1 MRWTSLPD
9 AVTTLAAG
17 DRRCARALLPGL
29 VLWLAVVA
37 SAQAASGRVDGVRM
51 HEAPDYTRVVFDT
64 SGPVRYEVFTLDNPA
79 RVVVDLKDT
88 GARPGFDPSIS
99 NPRGERVTAVRA
111 APRGGEYR
119 VVLDLA
125 RRVEPKSFTLDPVP
139 PYGHRLVV
147 DLYAAGPSRAV
158 PAAPPPEEKRD
169 VVVAIDPGHGGEDPG
184 ALGPDRIMEKDV
196 VLSISRRLAARI
208 DAMPGFR
215 AVLVRRGDY
224 YIALR
229 DRIRIARD
237 QRADL
242 FVSVHADAFRSNSV
256 SGASVYT
263 LSERG
268 ATSETA
274 RWLAEKEN
282 RSDLIGGVGDVT
294 LGDKDDVLAH
304 VLLDLS
310 MDANRSASVEA
321 GARVLGHLGS
331 VAKLHKNRV
340 EQAGFVVLKAPD
352 VPSILVETGY
362 ISNPA
367 EARRLNTADY
377 QERIAAALASGIRD
391 HMERHAPPGTLL
403 AARRDRG
410 DVRYTIET
418 GDTLSEIAARYGTSA
433 RRLKEANGLRGDVI
447 RVGQTIVIPA
457 G

>member
-1 MRWTSLPD
+1 MPRAALAGAGSSAWPLTAPL
-9 AVTTLAAG
+9 AV
-17 DRRCARALLPGL
+17 ALMLM
-29 VLWLAVVA
+29 LAVVPVA
-37 SAQAASGRVDGVRM
+37 PAEAAARRIDSVRM

-64 SGPVRYEVFTLDNPA
+64 SGPVQYDVFALDNPA
-79 RVVVDLKDT
+79 RIVIDLKNSAA
-88 GARPGFDPSIS
+88 GPGFDPNLRNS
-99 NPRGERVTAVRA
+99 GGARVTAVRG
-111 APRGGEYR
+111 APRGSEYR

-147 DLYAAGPSRAV
+147 DLYAAGPGRPAPAV
-158 PAAPPPEEKRD
+158 APPPEEKRD

-184 ALGPDRIMEKDV
+184 AIGPERIKEKDV

-208 DAMPGFR
+208 DALPGFK
-215 AVLVRRGDY
+215 AVLVRNGDY
-224 YIALR
+224 YVALR

-242 FVSVHADAFRSNSV
+242 FVSVHADAFRNASV
-256 SGASVYT
+256 DGASVYT
-263 LSERG
+263 LSDRG

-321 GARVLGHLGS
+321 GARVLGQLGS
-331 VAKLHKNRV
+331 VAKLHKHRV

-362 ISNPA
+362 ISNPS
-367 EARRLNTADY
+367 EARRLNTAAY
-377 QERIAAALASGIRD
+377 QERLAAALASGIRD
-391 HMERHAPPGTLL
+391 HLERHAPPGTLL
-403 AARRDRG
+403 ASRRDRG
-410 DVRYTIET
+410 DQRYTIAT

-433 RRLKEANGLRGDVI
+433 RRLREANGLRGDVI